1 MMWALLAFVS
11 AALLGCYDFF
21 KKVSLKDNSVITV
34 LFLNTLFSALLFS
47 PFLLLSHTGVISG
60 GELYVPKADVHT
72 HLLLVLKAVI
82 VLSSWLCGYIGLK
95 HLPITIASPIQ
106 STRPVMV
113 LLGAL
118 IIFGETLNAYQW
130 IGIAI
135 AVLSMFLLNRSSKRE
150 GINFVSN
157 RWVAFIVMAAV
168 LGAVSALYDKYLMR
182 SMKPIFVQSWFN
194 VYQCFLMGGL
204 ALSLNAFSPSLR
216 SKKFHWRWSILMISV
231 FLAMADFCYFSS
243 LAQDGALIAVV
254 SMIRRGSVIVS
265 FLFGAFL
272 LHEKNLKRKAFD
284 ILLILIGLFFLYLG
298 SK

>member
-21 KKVSLKDNSVITV
+21 KKVSLKDNSVIAV
-34 LFLNTLFSALLFS
+34 LFLNTLFSTLLFS

-60 GELYVPKADVHT
+60 GELYIPEADVHT

-118 IIFGETLNAYQW
+118 IIFGEALNAYQW
-130 IGIAI
+130 TGIAI
-135 AVLSMFLLNRSSKRE
+135 AIFSMFLLNRSGKRE

-194 VYQCFLMGGL
+194 VYQCLLMGAL
-204 ALSLNAFSPSLR
+204 ALSLNAFFPSLR

-231 FLAMADFCYFSS
+231 FLALADFCYFSS

-265 FLFGAFL
+265 FLFGAFI

>member
-1 MMWALLAFVS
+1 MMWALLAFLS

-21 KKVSLKDNSVITV
+21 KKVSLKDNSVIAV
-34 LFLNTLFSALLFS
+34 LFLNTLFSAMLFS
-47 PFLLLSHTGVISG
+47 PFILLSHSGVITQ
-60 GELYVPKADVHT
+60 GELYVPVAGIDT
-72 HLLLVLKAVI
+72 HLLLILKAVI

-118 IIFGETLNAYQW
+118 LIFGESLNLFQW

-135 AVLSMFLLNRSSKRE
+135 AVLSMFLLNRSGKRE
-150 GINFVSN
+150 GIDFTSN
-157 RWVAFIVMAAV
+157 RWVAFIIMAAV

-182 SMKPIFVQSWFN
+182 SLKPIFVQSWFN
-194 VYQCFLMGGL
+194 LYQCLLMGGL
-204 ALSLNAFSPSLR
+204 VLLLNAFVPSLR

-243 LAQDGALIAVV
+243 LAQEGALIAVV
-254 SMIRRGSVIVS
+254 SMIRRGSVVVS

-284 ILLILIGLFFLYLG
+284 ILLILVGLFFLYLG